1 MASQE
6 APPQPAYILRGHGAQ
21 VHSTAFIR
29 SNSRLVTGDADG
41 WIVVWS
47 LEIKRPVAVW
57 RAHEGAILGADAWGV
72 DRLIT
77 HGKDNKLI
85 VWKLSEE
92 DEKLMSVVLPV
103 DTPPEPRRQPWLLHM
118 LHVNTMNFCSFAQ
131 TSVPSD
137 GDSDSSKEILV
148 AVPNTLTSETV
159 DIFHFPSSERRHTV
173 PNDSS
178 FKGGMI
184 MSISIFHHPDTKFLT
199 VASGYESG
207 HTSVSQLSSS
217 GWKSLYISHPHTQP
231 ILSLSIDPM
240 EEFYITSS
248 ADATIAKHPIPASAE
263 NVIMAVESKPL
274 KILQTKHS
282 GQQGLR
288 IRSDGKVYATAGW
301 DSKVRVY
308 STKSMKELAVLKW
321 HKEGCY
327 AVAFANIQH
336 EQAYTDEPNEQSL
349 EKKVGTMTVKEQR
362 IWKSRNTHWIAAGS
376 KDGKVSL
383 WDIY

>member
-29 SNSRLVTGDADG
+29 GNSRLVTGDAEG

-72 DRLIT
+72 DKLIT
-77 HGKDNKLI
+77 HGKDNQLI
-85 VWKLSEE
+85 VWKVSEE
-92 DEKLMSVVLPV
+92 DEKSMSVVLPV
-103 DTPPEPRRQPWLLHM
+103 DEPPEPRRQPWLLHM

-131 TSVPSD
+131 TSLLSD
-137 GDSDSSKEILV
+137 GNSDYSEELLV

-159 DIFHFPSSERRHTV
+159 DIFHFPSSERRHTA
-173 PNDSS
+173 PNNSS
-178 FKGGMI
+178 FKGGMV
-184 MSISIFHHPDTKFLT
+184 MAISIFHHPGTKLLT
-199 VASGYESG
+199 VIAGYESG
-207 HTSVSQLSSS
+207 HTSISQLSSS
-217 GWKSLYISHPHTQP
+217 GWKSLYISQPHTQP
-231 ILSLSIDPM
+231 ILSLGVNPTK
-240 EEFYITSS
+240 EFYITSS
-248 ADATIAKHPIPASAE
+248 ADAVIAKHPIPASAE
-263 NVIMAVESKPL
+263 NIIMAVESRPL
-274 KILQTKHS
+274 KTVQTKHS
-282 GQQGLR
+282 GQQDLK
-288 IRSDGKVYATAGW
+288 IRSDGKIYATAGW

-321 HKEGCY
+321 HKEGSY
-327 AVAFANIQH
+327 AVAFADVQD
-336 EQAYTDEPNEQSL
+336 EQVQGERSGEQSL
-349 EKKVGTMTVKEQR
+349 VKKMGTMTVKEER
-362 IWKSRNTHWIAAGS
+362 IWKSKNTHWIAAGS